1 MRLRALTLNR
11 EMVYFDIKDV
21 PILINDTMFILASK
35 ENSPILLCKSITR
48 GLDNLDIFETDFVMS
63 IDDKKVLGFIVYSDG
78 FYIWHTNG
86 TLEPLRDI
94 KKYEFYPNE
103 QMYLVREME
112 SSRSRI
118 RFGVGTRRFGI
129 DRIIYYDGD
138 EIYISIKQSGPSIN
152 RNSVN
157 YGTGVNTDVK
167 ELLYGQV
174 LNNGEVVMNNYHPML
189 KLKDGTIRELEVS
202 DYD

>member
-35 ENSPILLCKSITR
+35 ENSPILLCKSIAR
-48 GLDNLDIFETDFVMS
+48 GLDDLDIFETDFVMS
-63 IDDKKVLGFIVYSDG
+63 INDKKVLGFIVYSDG